1 VLNLAWLRVAVS
13 RVRFVRQR
21 HWHVVAL
28 TLLAGAVGACDD
40 EEKLARL
47 REASETVRTV
57 EQLRNAPNDA
67 KRPRLAALEKL
78 TCTAQ
83 DVCDLQ
89 RICTKAY
96 RRHQS
101 ALDSARALR
110 HAIGQDGGTSK
121 QAAQASKLLSKA
133 KRELERARFMTRQCA
148 RQQGRVVRA
157 YDL

>member
-1 VLNLAWLRVAVS
+1 VLSFAWFKVAAS
-13 RVRFVRQR
+13 RVRFIGQR
-21 HWHVVAL
+21 HWLTVAL
-28 TLLAGAVGACDD
+28 SLATGSLTACHD
-40 EEKLARL
+40 EEEMARL
-47 REASETVRTV
+47 SEAAETVRAV
-57 EQLRNAPNDA
+57 EQLRNAPNEA

-78 TCTAQ
+78 ECTAK

-110 HAIGQDGGTSK
+110 HAMGQDGGVRK
-121 QAAQASKLLSKA
+121 QGRKAGKLLSKA

>member
-1 VLNLAWLRVAVS
+1 MLSLAWLKVAVS
-13 RVRFVRQR
+13 RVRFVRLW
-21 HWHVVAL
+21 HWHAVAL
-28 TLLAGAVGACDD
+28 TLVAGSVGACDD
-40 EEKLARL
+40 DEELARL
-47 REASETVRTV
+47 RQASETVRAV

-78 TCTAQ
+78 ECKAQ

-110 HAIGQDGGTSK
+110 HAIGQDGGTAK

-148 RQQGRVVRA
+148 RQQGRVVQA

>member
-1 VLNLAWLRVAVS
+1 VLSFAWLKAAVS

-21 HWHVVAL
+21 HWHAVVL
-28 TLLAGAVGACDD
+28 TFVVGSLGACDD
-40 EEKLARL
+40 EEELARL
-47 REASETVRTV
+47 REAAETVRAV
-57 EQLRNAPNDA
+57 EQLRDAPNDA

-78 TCTAQ
+78 KCTAQ

-110 HAIGQDGGTSK
+110 HAVDRDGRTAKQSA
-121 QAAQASKLLSKA
+121 QAAKLLSKA

-148 RQQGRVVRA
+148 RRQGQVVQA

>member
-1 VLNLAWLRVAVS
+1 VLSFAWLKVALS
-13 RVRFVRQR
+13 PVRFIGHR
-21 HWHVVAL
+21 HSFPVAL
-28 TLLAGAVGACDD
+28 TLATGSLVACHD
-40 EEKLARL
+40 EEEMARL
-47 REASETVRTV
+47 SEAAETVRAV

-67 KRPRLAALEKL
+67 KRPRLTALEKL
-78 TCTAQ
+78 ECTAK

-110 HAIGQDGGTSK
+110 HALDQDGGTRK
-121 QAAQASKLLSKA
+121 QAANYRKLLSKA

-148 RQQGRVVRA
+148 LQQGRVVQA